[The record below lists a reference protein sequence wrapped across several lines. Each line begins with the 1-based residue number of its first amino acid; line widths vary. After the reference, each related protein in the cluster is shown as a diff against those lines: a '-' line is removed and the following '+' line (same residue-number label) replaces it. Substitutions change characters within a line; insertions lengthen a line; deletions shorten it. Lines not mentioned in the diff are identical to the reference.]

1 MKYNPLSQVVDEPL
15 QISDETVEKLS
26 AFLQREPKLPLLPGV
41 DVTDERARLSKIVN
55 DLTDRIVAGIRAHPT
70 KLWVLSEF
78 QKALEL
84 IEEEETEG
92 REHFGLE
99 LERIMDILDIESSD
113 GLLAFY
119 LSGI

>member
-26 AFLQREPKLPLLPGV
+26 AFRQRDPKLPLLPGV

-55 DLTDRIVAGIRAHPT
+55 DLTDRIVAGIRVHPN

-78 QKALEL
+78 QKSLEL

-99 LERIMDILDIESSD
+99 LERIMDILGIESSD

-119 LSGI
+119 LGGI